1 MSAADESKPPLLEA
15 VGVSKDFVVG
25 GRFTPRARRIVHAVD
40 NVSLKILPG
49 ETVGL
54 VGESGCGKSTLGRCL
69 VRLYN
74 ISAGELRFQG
84 KDIGHLS
91 RRQLR
96 PIRCEMQMVFQD
108 PYASLNPRRPV
119 GDLIAEPLRVH
130 GRRSAAEIKARV
142 DELIGLVGL
151 LPDHLQRFPHE
162 FSGGQR
168 QRIGIARAL
177 ALEPRLIIA
186 DEPVSALDVSIQAQI
201 VNLLLDLRER
211 LNLTYVFIAHDL
223 SVVRQI
229 STRTA
234 VMYLGSIVE
243 TGSTETIYG
252 APAHPYSQALISAVP
267 VPDPDRAVGR
277 KRIVL
282 TGDVPSPMNPP
293 QGCRFHPRCRYATDL
308 CRTERPVLRPLADGR
323 QVACHYPLS
332 GAVEQQATAP
342 SSCNSQRIH
351 GLLRP
356 TLHGSPTSR

>member
-1 MSAADESKPPLLEA
+1 MPPHGIGRLMSAADESKAPLLEA

-25 GRFTPRARRIVHAVD
+25 GRFTPGRRRLVHAVD
-40 NVSLKILPG
+40 KVSLKIWPG

-69 VRLYN
+69 VRLYD

-96 PIRCEMQMVFQD
+96 PIRREIQMVFQD
-108 PYASLNPRRPV
+108 PYASLNPRRRV

-130 GRRSAAEIKARV
+130 GRRSAAGIKARV

-151 LPDHLQRFPHE
+151 LPDHLQRFPYE

-177 ALEPRLIIA
+177 ALEPRLIVA

-211 LNLTYVFIAHDL
+211 LNLTYIFIAHDL

-234 VMYLGSIVE
+234 VMYLGSIIE
-243 TGSTETIYG
+243 TGATETIYG
-252 APAHPYSQALISAVP
+252 APAHPYTQALISAVP
-267 VPDPDRAVGR
+267 VPDPDRAAGR
-277 KRIVL
+277 TRIIL

-293 QGCRFHPRCRYATDL
+293 QGCRFHPRCRYATDH

-323 QVACHYPLS
+323 QVACHFPLS
-332 GAVEQQATAP
+332 GAVEQEAAAP
-342 SSCNSQRIH
+342 SS
-351 GLLRP
+351 
-356 TLHGSPTSR
+356 